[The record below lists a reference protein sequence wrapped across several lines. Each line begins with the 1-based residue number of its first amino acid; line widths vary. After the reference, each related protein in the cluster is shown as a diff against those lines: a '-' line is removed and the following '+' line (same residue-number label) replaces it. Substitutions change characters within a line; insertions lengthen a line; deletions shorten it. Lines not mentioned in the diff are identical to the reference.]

1 MREMAFAMAKQFD
14 PVLLARVTD
23 WRMWRMILDIGLIGP
38 EGIVAACQ
46 ILQSGLIC
54 SHCFTAS

>member
-14 PVLLARVTD
+14 PVLLVRVTD
-23 WRMWRMILDIGLIGP
+23 WHMWRMILDVGLIGL
-38 EGIVAACQ
+38 EGIAAGDQ
-46 ILQSGLIC
+46 VLQSGPSC